1 MRKKIYDIIEP
12 TKNVTTVEK
21 IYDIFM
27 VIVIIASLLPLTI
40 KTHSTFYAV
49 LENVT
54 TLIFIIDYVLRLMT
68 ADFKLKQG
76 KISFIKY
83 PFTFLA
89 ITDLVAILSSLLF
102 WNNTFRL
109 FKIVRMIR
117 TVRVFKLFRY
127 SRSINMLIHV
137 LKKQKESLLIVGAL
151 VVIYIFISA
160 LVIFN
165 VEPTTFNNFFD
176 ALYWATIS
184 LTTVGYGDIYAV
196 STIGKLIT
204 MISSIL
210 GVAIIALPVSIMTAG
225 YLEEIETRR
234 HRRKRPNN

>member
-76 KISFIKY
+76 KIFFHQISFY
-83 PFTFLA
+83 FPCYYRPCCDFVFS
-89 ITDLVAILSSLLF
+89 AIL
-102 WNNTFRL
+102 
-109 FKIVRMIR
+109 
-117 TVRVFKLFRY
+117 
-127 SRSINMLIHV
+127 
-137 LKKQKESLLIVGAL
+137 E
-151 VVIYIFISA
+151 
-160 LVIFN
+160 
-165 VEPTTFNNFFD
+165 
-176 ALYWATIS
+176 
-184 LTTVGYGDIYAV
+184 
-196 STIGKLIT
+196 
-204 MISSIL
+204 
-210 GVAIIALPVSIMTAG
+210 
-225 YLEEIETRR
+225 
-234 HRRKRPNN
+234 

>member
-165 VEPTTFNNFFD
+165 VEPTTFNNFSDNRWLRRYLRRLCHRKINHYDFINPWRCYHRTSCQHHD
-176 ALYWATIS
+176 RRLPRRNRD
-184 LTTVGYGDIYAV
+184 TTPQ
-196 STIGKLIT
+196 T
-204 MISSIL
+204 
-210 GVAIIALPVSIMTAG
+210 
-225 YLEEIETRR
+225 
-234 HRRKRPNN
+234 

>member
-76 KISFIKY
+76 KISFI
-83 PFTFLA
+83 
-89 ITDLVAILSSLLF
+89 
-102 WNNTFRL
+102 
-109 FKIVRMIR
+109 
-117 TVRVFKLFRY
+117 
-127 SRSINMLIHV
+127 
-137 LKKQKESLLIVGAL
+137 
-151 VVIYIFISA
+151 
-160 LVIFN
+160 
-165 VEPTTFNNFFD
+165 
-176 ALYWATIS
+176 
-184 LTTVGYGDIYAV
+184 
-196 STIGKLIT
+196 
-204 MISSIL
+204 
-210 GVAIIALPVSIMTAG
+210 
-225 YLEEIETRR
+225 
-234 HRRKRPNN
+234 

>member
-1 MRKKIYDIIEP
+1 MRKQLFNIIEP
-12 TKNVTTVEK
+12 SNNLTTIEK
-21 IYDIFM
+21 IYDVFM
-27 VIVIIASLLPLTI
+27 VCTIVVSLLPLTS
-40 KTHSTFYAV
+40 KTTTSFYLT
-49 LENVT
+49 LEAIT
-54 TLIFIIDYVLRLMT
+54 TIIFIIDYFLRFIT
-68 ADFKLKQG
+68 ADYKLNQG
-76 KISFIKY
+76 KLSFVKY

-89 ITDLVAILSSLLF
+89 ITDLIAILSSVFF
-102 WNNTFRL
+102 WNNTFKL
-109 FKIVRMIR
+109 LKIIRMVRTI
-117 TVRVFKLFRY
+117 RVFKLFRY
-127 SRSINMLIHV
+127 SRSINTLIHV

-165 VEPTTFNNFFD
+165 VEPTTFGNFFD

-184 LTTVGYGDIYAV
+184 MTTVGYGDIYAV
-196 STIGKLIT
+196 SAIGKLIT

-234 HRRKRPNN
+234 HRHKH

>member
-76 KISFIKY
+76 KISFIEY

-117 TVRVFKLFRY
+117 TVRC
-127 SRSINMLIHV
+127 
-137 LKKQKESLLIVGAL
+137 LLYTSPSPRDRG
-151 VVIYIFISA
+151 
-160 LVIFN
+160 
-165 VEPTTFNNFFD
+165 
-176 ALYWATIS
+176 
-184 LTTVGYGDIYAV
+184 
-196 STIGKLIT
+196 
-204 MISSIL
+204 
-210 GVAIIALPVSIMTAG
+210 
-225 YLEEIETRR
+225 
-234 HRRKRPNN
+234 

>member
-1 MRKKIYDIIEP
+1 MRKKIYNIIEP
-12 TKNVTTVEK
+12 TDNVTSIEK
-21 IYDIFM
+21 IYDLFM

-40 KTHSTFYAV
+40 KTHSSFYAH

-54 TLIFIIDYVLRLMT
+54 TIIFIIDYILRLIT

-76 KISFIKY
+76 KWSFVKY

-89 ITDLVAILSSLLF
+89 MTDLLAILSSLLF

-109 FKIVRMIR
+109 LKIIRMVRTI
-117 TVRVFKLFRY
+117 RVFKLFRY
-127 SRSINMLIHV
+127 SKSLNLLIHV
-137 LKKQKESLLIVGAL
+137 LKKQKDSLLIVSAL
-151 VVIYIFISA
+151 VVTYIFISA

-165 VEPTTFNNFFD
+165 VEPTTFQNFFD

-196 STIGKLIT
+196 SAIGKLIT

-210 GVAIIALPVSIMTAG
+210 GVAIIALPVSILTAG
-225 YLEEIETRR
+225 YLEEIEEQKRRRR
-234 HRRKRPNN
+234 H